1 MDLKEHIILP
11 GYGDPEDGFRRGFRD
26 RPDDA
31 MWSIDFGLPV
41 ELDLVSFFFNEES
54 ILLLLFDLAE
64 LFVPRA

>member
-1 MDLKEHIILP
+1 MDLKEYISLP
-11 GYGDPEDGFRRGFRD
+11 GCGDPKDEFGRGLRD

-31 MWSIDFGLPV
+31 IWSIDFGLPV

-54 ILLLLFDLAE
+54 ILLLLFDLAG